1 MKLLTSNMKMADAI
15 HSNYLLIP
23 VVNRFGIHLGFGE
36 ETICNVCTDHGV
48 DVEFFLTIINAF
60 SNEDYFPEKK
70 LQTFNVLMIVG
81 YLKKTHKY
89 YRETQIPV
97 IEKHLNSLFSGS
109 YRRNK
114 NLLLVRK
121 FFLEYKKELFAHL
134 KREETI
140 TFPYIEKVYSM
151 YKSPGEKHKTKSELN
166 YSMKVYEEEH
176 EEIDEKLYDLK
187 NILIKYVSGDFDQA
201 VCNEIIFELFRLEK
215 DIKDH
220 SRIENNI
227 LLPLVKDMEISL
239 NLRKK

>member
-36 ETICNVCTDHGV
+36 ETICNICNDHGV

-70 LQTFNVLMIVG
+70 LQTFNVLMIVE

-109 YRRNK
+109 SRRNK
-114 NLLLVRK
+114 NLSLVRK

-134 KREETI
+134 RREERI
-140 TFPYIEKVYSM
+140 TFPYIEKIYEM
-151 YKSPGEKHKTKSELN
+151 YKSPGEKYKTKSGLN
-166 YSMKVYEEEH
+166 YSMKIYEEEH
-176 EEIDEKLYDLK
+176 EEIDEKLFDLK

-227 LLPLVKDMEISL
+227 LMPLVKDMEISL

>member
-1 MKLLTSNMKMADAI
+1 MADAI

-23 VVNRFGIHLGFGE
+23 VVNRFGIKLGFGE
-36 ETICNVCTDHGV
+36 KTIFEVCTQLDINI
-48 DVEFFLTIINAF
+48 EFFLTIINAY

-70 LQTFNVLMIVG
+70 LQTFNILMIVE

-97 IEKHLNSLFSGS
+97 IEKHLKSFFSGS
-109 YRRNK
+109 AHKNK
-114 NLLLVRK
+114 SLLLVKK
-121 FFLEYKKELFAHL
+121 FFIEYKKELLAHL
-134 KREETI
+134 NREEKI
-140 TFPYIEKVYSM
+140 TFPYIEMIYEI
-151 YKSPGEKHKTKSELN
+151 YKSPSEKKKSISELH
-166 YSMKVYEEEH
+166 YSMKIYEEEH

-187 NILIKYVSGDFDQA
+187 NILLKYISGDFDQA

-227 LLPLVKDMEISL
+227 LMPLVKDMERLL